1 MPNYRRYDIPG
12 HPVFLTIVTHKR
24 RPWLADDVC
33 VETVLESMRWAK
45 RVAGLGM
52 RNGTSK
58 SPLRP
63 RPRDEL
69 LKARGTSCV
78 RHGAA
83 LRAAPWLPQM
93 T

>member
-1 MPNYRRYDIPG
+1 MPPG
-12 HPVFLTIVTHKR
+12 GAVGP
-24 RPWLADDVC
+24 RPRISRGHAG
-33 VETVLESMRWAK
+33 TNK

>member
-1 MPNYRRYDIPG
+1 MHY
-12 HPVFLTIVTHKR
+12 HVFQKYVVAVFISLFT
-24 RPWLADDVC
+24 A
-33 VETVLESMRWAK
+33 VLNGGVLPRWSHSRSVAWAVPE

-83 LRAAPWLPQM
+83 LRAAPWLPQ
-93 T
+93 

>member
-1 MPNYRRYDIPG
+1 MVKVNEALRVIQPG
-12 HPVFLTIVTHKR
+12 QQPIGVGK
-24 RPWLADDVC
+24 D
-33 VETVLESMRWAK
+33 K

-69 LKARGTSCV
+69 LEARGTV
-78 RHGAA
+78 
-83 LRAAPWLPQM
+83 LRPPRRGTTRRAMAPTM